1 MLETFSQRLEWICRK
16 IWILLQAFLLLLLEI
31 IPTFVLQKSTSQVAQ
46 WTAGLSSIG
55 IMVIMCWLAER
66 KGLAIWDRK
75 ILTWKGLGIVLLTY
89 SVAQLFKYLGQ
100 FIMDLQGIEDTA
112 NQIGIDKLLRMIPF
126 WLAFV
131 RIAFQA
137 AISEEIIVRG
147 YLFKKFFEKHKIL
160 GIVVSGLV
168 FAFLHGPTDLGSWII
183 YASPGFLMA
192 YLYYKTDYL
201 IYPMAVHFINN
212 AWSVVAFYYFQ

>member
-1 MLETFSQRLEWICRK
+1 MEQFSQKLERFCRK
-16 IWILLQAFLLLLLEI
+16 IWILLLAFLLLLLDHTPISILE
-31 IPTFVLQKSTSQVAQ
+31 KSTSPVAQ
-46 WTAGLSSIG
+46 WTAGLFSIG
-55 IMVIMCWLAER
+55 IMVFMCWLAER
-66 KGLAIWDRK
+66 EGLTIWDRK
-75 ILTWKGLGIVLLTY
+75 ILTWKGLSIVLLTY
-89 SVAQLFKYLGQ
+89 IVAQLFKYLGQ
-100 FIMDLQGIEDTA
+100 FIMDLQGIEDTT
-112 NQIGIDKLLRMIPF
+112 NQIGIEKLLQTIPF

-131 RIAFQA
+131 RVACQA
-137 AISEEIIVRG
+137 AITEEIIVRG

-160 GIVVSGLV
+160 GIVVSGLI

>member
-1 MLETFSQRLEWICRK
+1 MEQFSQKLERFCRK
-16 IWILLQAFLLLLLEI
+16 IWILLLAFLLLLLDH
-31 IPTFVLQKSTSQVAQ
+31 IPISILEKSTSPVAQ
-46 WTAGLSSIG
+46 WTAGLFSIG
-55 IMVIMCWLAER
+55 IMVFMCWLAER
-66 KGLAIWDRK
+66 EGLTIWDRK
-75 ILTWKGLGIVLLTY
+75 ILTWKGLSIVLLTY
-89 SVAQLFKYLGQ
+89 IVAQLFKYLGQ
-100 FIMDLQGIEDTA
+100 FIMDLQGIEDTT
-112 NQIGIDKLLRMIPF
+112 NQIGIEKLLQTIPF

-131 RIAFQA
+131 RVACQA
-137 AISEEIIVRG
+137 AITEEIIVRG

-160 GIVVSGLV
+160 GIVVSGLI

>member
-31 IPTFVLQKSTSQVAQ
+31 IPTFILQKSTSSVAQ
-46 WTAGLSSIG
+46 WTAGLFSIG
-55 IMVIMCWLAER
+55 IMVFMCWLAER
-66 KGLAIWDRK
+66 KGLTIWDRK
-75 ILTWKGLGIVLLTY
+75 ILTWKGLSIVLLTY
-89 SVAQLFKYLGQ
+89 IVSQLFKYLGQ
-100 FIMDLQGIEDTA
+100 FIMDLQGIEDTT
-112 NQIGIDKLLRMIPF
+112 NQIGIEKLLQTIPF

-131 RIAFQA
+131 RVACQA
-137 AISEEIIVRG
+137 AITEEIIVRG

-160 GIVVSGLV
+160 GIVVSGLI

-212 AWSVVAFYYFQ
+212 AWAVLAFYYFQ